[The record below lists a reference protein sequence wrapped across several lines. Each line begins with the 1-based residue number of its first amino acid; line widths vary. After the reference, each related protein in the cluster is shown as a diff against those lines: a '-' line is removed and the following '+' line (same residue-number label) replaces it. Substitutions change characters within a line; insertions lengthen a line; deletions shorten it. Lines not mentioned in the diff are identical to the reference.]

1 MPRYLIEGY
10 YTEEG
15 TKGLLQ
21 EGGTRRRDTVAQL
34 IEGMGGALECFY
46 FAFGERDVLAVYTV
60 PDAADA
66 AALALAVNQSGKV
79 RIRTH
84 VLMTPEEV
92 DEAAGRSVAY
102 RPPGA

>member
-10 YTEEG
+10 YTEDG

-21 EGGTRRRDTVAQL
+21 EGGTRRRDTVAKL
-34 IEGMGGALECFY
+34 IEGLGGTLESFY
-46 FAFGERDVLAVYTV
+46 YTFGERDVLAIYTV
-60 PDAADA
+60 PDEATA

-79 RIRTH
+79 RITTH

-92 DEAAGRSVAY
+92 DEAAKKTIAY
-102 RPPGA
+102 RAPGT

>member
-10 YTEEG
+10 YTEDG

-34 IEGMGGALECFY
+34 IEGMGGALESFY
-46 FAFGERDVLAVYTV
+46 YVFGERDVVAIFTV
-60 PDAADA
+60 PDAATA

-92 DEAAGRSVAY
+92 DEAAKKSVAY
-102 RPPGA
+102 RAPGA